1 MGIWDQVA
9 DLDLE
14 NAPVELIEAATV
26 IAITITVLG
35 VDHQDAVVAEIIIIG
50 NVDDLD
56 LLVPQEDENLKGI
69 HQ

>member
-1 MGIWDQVA
+1 M
-9 DLDLE
+9 
-14 NAPVELIEAATV
+14 ELIEAATV